1 MTVLLFAMPALRCFG
16 QGHQRMQPGV
26 NFRVTDKN
34 VEQPVVVKDAGPPAI
49 LPSASC
55 LRMTPYLRIPTGD
68 QSRFGSDSGNL
79 VAGPIASEVRF

>member
-1 MTVLLFAMPALRCFG
+1 MTVLLFAMPTLRRFG
-16 QGHQRMQPGV
+16 QGHQPMQPGV

-55 LRMTPYLRIPTGD
+55 RRMTRIC
-68 QSRFGSDSGNL
+68 
-79 VAGPIASEVRF
+79 A